1 MIIDERTVIIE
12 EEQLIIRTSGEIPEV
27 ALHSSIEYLCH
38 DADGPGMVLAGEELD
53 ALHGAVTDRY
63 LEIILRDL
71 TPENRFCS
79 SFRGV
84 ERARINWNRL
94 VGFCERI
101 GMDTGVFGPSVQ
113 KALLR
118 LIELECKEQQQGKVS
133 GTFNCRCSDLNTFLT
148 ALNISADQLPQGW
161 QQLCT
166 AELTEPQDD

>member
-1 MIIDERTVIIE
+1 MIIDERALIIE

-27 ALHSSIEYLCH
+27 ALHSSLEYLCH
-38 DADGPGMVLAGEELD
+38 DADGPGMVLDGDEKD

-71 TPENRFCS
+71 TPENRFRS

-94 VGFCERI
+94 VNFCDRI
-101 GMDTGVFGPSVQ
+101 GVDTSSLGIPVR
-113 KALLR
+113 KALVTM
-118 LIELECKEQQQGKVS
+118 IELECTEQQQGKLS
-133 GTFNCRCSDLNTFLT
+133 GTFNCSCSDLNAFLT
-148 ALNISADQLPQGW
+148 ALNISAEQLPEGW

-166 AELTEPQDD
+166 A